1 MKPVVAI
8 NEPCHESWEKMNPQE
23 QGRQCDQ
30 CCKVVVDFTNMSNG
44 EIASYLKGRS
54 AEKVCGR
61 FKEQQVI
68 DLPKKNF
75 KFGFNLQRFA
85 AAIFLAFGSFLFAS
99 CGITKP
105 DSHEVMGD
113 VAYVPDSV
121 SMVNGNNSGMGT
133 GSSDTTAFVVPEKN
147 EEIIMG
153 KVACVPDTTI
163 HKDPEQYIM
172 GGITYEPDF
181 GPENVQPEVPQP
193 DTTLNPPNEPERVIM
208 GTVVYV
214 PDEIEQPK
222 KEK

>member
-23 QGRQCDQ
+23 QGRHCDQ
-30 CCKVVVDFTNMSNG
+30 CCKVVVDFTTMSNG
-44 EIASYLKGRS
+44 EIASFLKGRS

-61 FKEQQVI
+61 FREQQVF
-68 DLPKKNF
+68 DLPKDKF

-85 AAIFLAFGSFLFAS
+85 AAVFLAFGSFLFAS

-121 SMVNGNNSGMGT
+121 MIVKADNSGMVT
-133 GSSDTTAFVVPEKN
+133 ASNDTTEPVPAVN
-147 EEIIMG
+147 YEEIIMG
-153 KVACVPDTTI
+153 KVACGT
-163 HKDPEQYIM
+163 DPMAPKNTDQYIM
-172 GGITYEPDF
+172 GGVTYEPDF
-181 GPENVQPEVPQP
+181 IPENVKPEVPKI
-193 DTTLNPPNEPERVIM
+193 DTVVVPLNEPERVIM

-214 PDEIEQPK
+214 PDELEKPK